1 MSVEANQDGSSLQGK
16 AALVT
21 GGTRG
26 IGLAIVR
33 ALRHNGARVIAIS
46 KSQEQVD
53 LFHKEFAED
62 PLCGAELADVRDR
75 KSLEA
80 LRDKITQLDIL
91 IPNAGVNTRIKAL
104 DLPDEPLREML
115 DTNLYGVFVTCQ
127 VFGPLLFARPGGRVV
142 ITSSISA
149 VHGMDLRA
157 AYSATKGGLSGLV
170 RALAIEW
177 GPLGVNVNAVGPGI
191 IETPLTKAYM
201 DQYPERVEATI
212 ANTPLRR
219 LGQPEDVADVV
230 LFLVSHAARFITG
243 QTVFVDGGVSAGS
256 AWW

>member
-1 MSVEANQDGSSLQGK
+1 MSLEGK
-16 AALVT
+16 TALVT

-33 ALRHNGARVIAIS
+33 VLRRNGAKVIAIS
-46 KSQEQVD
+46 KSKEQVA

-62 PLCGAELADVRDR
+62 PLCGAELADVRNR
-75 KSLEA
+75 RSLET
-80 LRDKITQLDIL
+80 LRDKVPQLDIL
-91 IPNAGVNTRIKAL
+91 IPNAGVNTRVKAL
-104 DLPDEPLREML
+104 DLADEPLHEML
-115 DTNLYGVFVTCQ
+115 DTNLYGVFITCQ

-149 VHGMDLRA
+149 IHGMELRA
-157 AYSATKGGLSGLV
+157 AYAATKAGLSGLV

-201 DQYPERVEATI
+201 DQFPERVEATI

-230 LFLVSHAARFITG
+230 LFLVSDASRFITG

>member
-1 MSVEANQDGSSLQGK
+1 MSFEGK
-16 AALVT
+16 TALVT

-33 ALRHNGARVIAIS
+33 ALRREGAKVVALTKS
-46 KSQEQVD
+46 KEQIDV
-53 LFHKEFAED
+53 FHKEFGED
-62 PLCGAELADVRDR
+62 PLASAELADVRDR
-75 KSLEA
+75 KSLEKVSHK
-80 LRDKITQLDIL
+80 LDQLDIL
-91 IPNAGVNTRIKAL
+91 IPNAGVNTRVKML
-104 DLPDEPLREML
+104 DLPDEPLREMI

-127 VFGPLLFARPGGRVV
+127 VFAPLLMTKPGGRVV
-142 ITSSISA
+142 ITGSLSA
-149 VHGMDLRA
+149 IHGMDLRA
-157 AYSATKGGLSGLV
+157 AYTATKAGVAGLV

-191 IETPLTKAYM
+191 IETPLTRAYM
-201 DQYPERVEATI
+201 DAHPERVEATI

-219 LGQPEDVADVV
+219 IGKPEDVADVV
-230 LFLVSHAARFITG
+230 VFLASDAARFMTG

>member
-1 MSVEANQDGSSLQGK
+1 MSPEGQTLKGRT
-16 AALVT
+16 ALVT

-26 IGLAIVR
+26 IGLAISR
-33 ALRHNGARVIAIS
+33 ALRRSGAKVIAITRS
-46 KSQEQVD
+46 EEQIAV
-53 LFHKEFAED
+53 FQKEFADD
-62 PLCGAELADVRDR
+62 PLASAELADVRDR
-75 KSLEA
+75 RSLES
-80 LRDKITQLDIL
+80 LRDKLSELDIL
-91 IPNAGVNTRIKAL
+91 IPNAGVNTRVKAL
-104 DLPDEPLREML
+104 ELADEPLHEML
-115 DTNLYGVFVTCQ
+115 DTNLYGVFITCQ

-149 VHGMDLRA
+149 IHGMELRA
-157 AYSATKGGLSGLV
+157 AYAATKAGLSGLV

-201 DQYPERVEATI
+201 DQHPDRVEATI

-230 LFLVSHAARFITG
+230 HFLVSDASRFITG

-256 AWW
+256 SWW